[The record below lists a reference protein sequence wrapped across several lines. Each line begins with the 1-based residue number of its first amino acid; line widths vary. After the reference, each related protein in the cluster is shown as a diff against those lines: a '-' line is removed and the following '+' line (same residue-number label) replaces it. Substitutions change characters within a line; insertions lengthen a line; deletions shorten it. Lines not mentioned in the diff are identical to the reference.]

1 MTKSKDESK
10 IALKSKSNS
19 TAISKTISS
28 YFPATPIPLNEPKID
43 YDFNDLPAIER
54 VTEALRYNLLS
65 IEYSISPKGGLRQW
79 IKINLSLLLLFG
91 IPILIFIPLATYLMG
106 GFANI
111 SGLLENTTQLLLMA
125 AQNVLKLIGVIIAI
139 GTILYI
145 IFKLLSLRFSSKT
158 KESGSGKD
166 DVIDVTPSDKAK

>member
-1 MTKSKDESK
+1 MTKSKNESK
-10 IALKSKSNS
+10 IALKSKSNN
-19 TAISKTISS
+19 TAVSKTISS
-28 YFPATPIPLNEPKID
+28 YFPATPIPLNKPKID
-43 YDFNDLPAIER
+43 NDFNDLPAIER
-54 VTEALRYNLLS
+54 VTEALLYNFLS

-91 IPILIFIPLATYLMG
+91 IPILIFVPLVTYLMG

-125 AQNVLKLIGVIIAI
+125 AQNVLKFIGVIIAI
-139 GTILYI
+139 STILYI

-158 KESGSGKD
+158 KDSGNEKD
-166 DVIDVTPSDKAK
+166 DFIDIT

>member
-1 MTKSKDESK
+1 MTKSKYESK

-19 TAISKTISS
+19 NAVSKAISS
-28 YFPATPIPLNEPKID
+28 YFPATPTPLNKPIID
-43 YDFNDLPAIER
+43 KDFNDLPAIER

-91 IPILIFIPLATYLMG
+91 IPMLILLILTPLATYLME
-106 GFANI
+106 GFVIHA
-111 SGLLENTTQLLLMA
+111 GLLEYGSKLLLMA
-125 AQNVLKLIGVIIAI
+125 AQNILKLIGVTTVI

-145 IFKLLSLRFSSKT
+145 IFKLL
-158 KESGSGKD
+158 
-166 DVIDVTPSDKAK
+166 